1 MPYRN
6 AVGMNYDSGT
16 YEANMDLAMRV
27 ADWSGFEARRRTA
40 AERGKLLGR
49 GLSNY
54 VESSI
59 GSPKERAEIN
69 VTAKGRIKV
78 VIGTQPA
85 GQGHETSFAQVVAE
99 LLAVPVEAVDI
110 VFGDTE
116 VVSVGG
122 GSHSGRSMR
131 HAATVFSI
139 AAKELIEK
147 GKKIVAYMQESSAA
161 EIQFAN
167 GRFSAPHALK
177 TFSFLELARH
187 SAEALLPKELSGGLA
202 VVADNEMHDPVF
214 PNGCAICECEVDPET
229 GAVDITRFTAV
240 DDVGRCINPM
250 IVHGQTHGGAAQGIG
265 QAVSELFHVD
275 PATGQPLSGSLMDY
289 ALPRADSV
297 PSFAAEIVEIL
308 SPTNPLGIKA
318 GGEGATTPAPAAV
331 INAIVDAL
339 SEYDIRD
346 ITMPA
351 TPENVWRAIQEAR
364 T

>member
-1 MPYRN
+1 
-6 AVGMNYDSGT
+6 
-16 YEANMDLAMRV
+16 
-27 ADWSGFEARRRTA
+27 
-40 AERGKLLGR
+40 
-49 GLSNY
+49 
-54 VESSI
+54 
-59 GSPKERAEIN
+59 
-69 VTAKGRIKV
+69 
-78 VIGTQPA
+78 
-85 GQGHETSFAQVVAE
+85 
-99 LLAVPVEAVDI
+99 
-110 VFGDTE
+110 
-116 VVSVGG
+116 
-122 GSHSGRSMR
+122 
-131 HAATVFSI
+131 VFSI

-265 QAVSELFHVD
+265 QALSELFHVD
-275 PATGQPLSGSLMDY
+275 PATGQPLTGSLMDY
-289 ALPRADSV
+289 ALPRADSL
-297 PSFAAEIVEIL
+297 PSFSAEIVEVL
-308 SPTNPLGIKA
+308 SPTNPFGIKA
-318 GGEGATTPAPAAV
+318 AGEGATTPAPAAV

-339 SEYDIRD
+339 AGFGIRD

-351 TPENVWRAIQEAR
+351 TPENIWRAIQEAKK
-364 T
+364 